1 MYWSSDTLTLHEPR
15 TQTGRQRTRVTYTE
29 ASSGDDEA
37 EESDDDM
44 DDDAPPRRVR
54 AARGS
59 PSASSSSEGEES
71 EEEEDGGSEVEEE
84 EKHEQFCRKC
94 KVGGDL
100 ICCVGAGCRASYHL
114 GCLDPPPGGP
124 EGSWLCPDCVSLDLI
139 EEVERI
145 LDVRAVA
152 PSVPTASPR
161 SQQELY
167 VKFVGRPYRACRWMR
182 RAELL
187 ATARRFP
194 GIVARLRNFEA
205 KGRERAYAAA
215 TAAAADDA
223 DSSLED
229 QEDSGGM
236 KHGVRS
242 EWLLVE
248 RVIAHRAATS
258 DREAEYLCKWQELD
272 YSESTWESESS
283 LADFAVEVAAFH
295 ARGPIDASD
304 AGTTARGKRT
314 RRHDL
319 PPFEA
324 LTTMPSCLAGGALH
338 SYQLVG
344 VNWLQSAHAAGTH
357 VILADEMGLGAYL
370 RKPCCIRVLTK
381 ARVCLA
387 GKTVQ
392 AIGHLAMVHERA
404 RQHGTAVMPH
414 LVVAP
419 LSTLRNW
426 QREFA
431 TWAPHMNTIMLVG
444 PGPSRQIIREHELFV
459 SGKRGPLKVHV
470 VLTSYEIA
478 IAETALLSSLD
489 WDVVCVDE
497 GHRLRT
503 KESRLFEG
511 LSGLRVSQRILLTGT
526 PLQNKIDELFTLLFF
541 LDPVKFPSADELQA
555 QFDADTLNK
564 EARLSELHALLKPH
578 LLRRVKKDVL
588 KELPPKREIIVRVGL
603 SSLQRSL
610 YKATLTKNLPALRAL
625 SSRNAPLPKL
635 TNVMMDLRQI
645 CCHPYLKG
653 AESDERMDQHEE
665 HARLTEASGKLVLLA
680 RLLPALRARGHR
692 VLIYSQ
698 FVSCLDV
705 LEDWLGP
712 LGMPF
717 ERIDGGVG
725 GADRQIRIDR
735 FNAPGSH
742 AFVFLLST
750 RAGGIGINLTSADT
764 VILFDSDWNPHA
776 DAQAAARAH
785 RMGQQK
791 DVLIYRLV
799 TRASVEERM
808 VTAAKRKMVLEKLV
822 VVKSDED
829 KRSAGGL
836 RQAQLDDLLRYG
848 ASELFAE
855 DADTAVANDN
865 WDDAAIEALLDRTTV
880 AEEADEEP
888 EDDMFA
894 AFKVAHFELPT
905 AAAEAAAPAPAK
917 VEAAAAEPEPAPQF
931 WDSLLGERFSAEA
944 AAEAAALGKGQ
955 RSRKKVAYAVGEAN
969 VSGEDGSD
977 GSEFASDESED
988 GSDDDGGDGAG
999 AGARDRGLRL
1009 LLQGDTVY
1017 GFEPRERAAF
1027 VKMVMR
1033 YGIGDLSWRK
1043 HAGALGSKKS
1053 SDSVREYGALFLAHL
1068 AEPLSESDTFS
1079 DGTPKDNIKVPDVLQ
1094 RIAALELF
1102 RRKLAD
1108 CSSSELLSFSASASL
1123 TTPAKAWSPAQD
1135 YRLLSGLLAHGF
1147 GNWREILLDEDLN
1160 LQPALR
1166 TELGQP
1172 AFGVAREPP
1181 PSAAPAAPAD
1191 GAETAAA
1198 APALPSKPA
1207 LEWQASL
1214 VQGLTPAE
1222 LSAQTTFI
1230 KKRLDSLREAIH
1242 RETLYQ
1248 TGPLGAQPTAK
1259 AAAPKAAP
1267 KAVLPPL
1274 STLVTV
1280 PPEMDA
1286 FAAQIT
1292 EQCLALY
1299 AAAEATRADAHA
1311 AFCGGRG
1318 GDNAG
1323 SANYAT
1329 ALEALEAQCHSL
1341 AQALQEPAAGAAPL
1355 PQADE
1360 EAIVLDDVAPRSD
1373 VITLE

>member
-1 MYWSSDTLTLHEPR
+1 MSRLLGVRFTLHES
-15 TQTGRQRTRVTYTE
+15 QTGRQRKAVVTYREPSSSDDE
-29 ASSGDDEA
+29 AEASDDDTDDDSPAPRARAAQGSSSGDDLA
-37 EESDDDM
+37 DESDEETGASEG
-44 DDDAPPRRVR
+44 DDD
-54 AARGS
+54 
-59 PSASSSSEGEES
+59 EE
-71 EEEEDGGSEVEEE
+71 
-84 EKHEQFCRKC
+84 HEQFCRKC
-94 KVGGDL
+94 KGAGDI
-100 ICCVGAGCRASYHL
+100 ICCDGEGCRASYHP
-114 GCLDPPPGGP
+114 GCLSPQLGAAP
-124 EGSWLCPDCVSLDLI
+124 EGAWLCPDCASLDSM

-145 LDVRAVA
+145 LDVRTVA

-161 SQQELY
+161 SLQTYY
-167 VKFVGRPYRACRWMR
+167 VKFVGRSYRACRWMR

-194 GIVARLRNFEA
+194 GIVARLRNFDA

-215 TAAAADDA
+215 CAAAADDA

-229 QEDSGGM
+229 QENSGGM

-248 RVIAHRAATS
+248 RVIARRAATG
-258 DREAEYLCKWQELD
+258 DCEAEYLCKWQELD

-283 LADFAVEVAAFH
+283 LADFASEVAAFH
-295 ARGPIDASD
+295 ARGPIDASS
-304 AGTTARGKRT
+304 AGATARGKRT
-314 RRHDL
+314 RRHEL

-324 LTTMPSCLAGGALH
+324 LTTMPSCLAGGALL

-357 VILADEMGLGAYL
+357 VILADEMGLGASTCE
-370 RKPCCIRVLTK
+370 PCCVDALTV
-381 ARVCLA
+381 ALACFA

-392 AIGHLAMVHERA
+392 AISHLVMTHERA

-431 TWAPHMNTIMLVG
+431 TWAPHMNTVMMTG
-444 PGPSRQIIREHELFV
+444 PGASRQIIREHELFV
-459 SGKRGPLKVHV
+459 SGKRSPPKFHV
-470 VLTSYEIA
+470 MLTSYEIA
-478 IAETALLSSLD
+478 IAEGPLLSSLD
-489 WDVVCVDE
+489 WDVVCIDE

-503 KESRLFEG
+503 KESRLFAE
-511 LSGLRVSQRILLTGT
+511 LSGLHVSQRILLTGT

-541 LDPVKFPSADELQA
+541 LDPIKFPSADELQA

-588 KELPPKREIIVRVGL
+588 KDLPPKSEIIVRVGL

-635 TNVMMDLRQI
+635 TNIMMDLRQI

-653 AESDERMDQHEE
+653 AESDERMDQHQE

-698 FVSCLDV
+698 FVSMLDV
-705 LEDWLGP
+705 LEDWLRP

-725 GADRQIRIDR
+725 GAQRQLRIDR

-829 KRSAGGL
+829 KRSVGGL

-855 DADTAVANDN
+855 DADTAVVSDQ
-865 WDDAAIEALLDRTTV
+865 WDDVAIEALLDRSSA
-880 AEEADEEP
+880 AEEVDDES

-894 AFKVAHFELPT
+894 AFKVAHFELP
-905 AAAEAAAPAPAK
+905 AAEAPAPVPAT
-917 VEAAAAEPEPAPQF
+917 EQTAAEAEPAPQF

-969 VSGEDGSD
+969 ASDEDGSD
-977 GSEFASDESED
+977 GSEFASDDSED
-988 GSDDDGGDGAG
+988 GSDDDEGGDGG
-999 AGARDRGLRL
+999 GGGARDRGLRP
-1009 LLQGDTVY
+1009 LLQGDAVY
-1017 GFEPRERAAF
+1017 GFEPRERATF
-1027 VKMVMR
+1027 VKSVMR
-1033 YGIGDLSWRK
+1033 FGIGDLSWRK
-1043 HAGALGSKKS
+1043 HAAALGNKKS
-1053 SDSVREYGALFLAHL
+1053 SDSIREYGALFMAHL
-1068 AEPLSESDTFS
+1068 AEPVTEGDTFS
-1079 DGTPKDNIKVPDVLQ
+1079 DGVPKDNLKVPDVLQ

-1108 CSSSELLSFSASASL
+1108 CSGAQLLTFSAGASL
-1123 TTPAKAWSPAQD
+1123 TTAAKAWSPAHD
-1135 YRLLSGLLAHGF
+1135 FRLVSGLLAHGF
-1147 GNWREILLDEDLN
+1147 GSWRDILLDEGLN
-1160 LQPALR
+1160 LQATLR
-1166 TELGQP
+1166 AELGQP
-1172 AFGVAREPP
+1172 SVGVEREPP
-1181 PSAAPAAPAD
+1181 PSAVLVAPAD
-1191 GAETAAA
+1191 GAEAAA
-1198 APALPSKPA
+1198 ASASPSKA
-1207 LEWQASL
+1207 AADWQASL

-1230 KKRLDSLREAIH
+1230 KKRLDSLRDAIH
-1242 RETLYQ
+1242 REALYQ
-1248 TGPLGAQPTAK
+1248 TGPPAQATAK
-1259 AAAPKAAP
+1259 AALP

-1274 STLVTV
+1274 SNLVVV
-1280 PPEMDA
+1280 PPDA
-1286 FAAQIT
+1286 NAFTAQIT

-1323 SANYAT
+1323 SAAYAS
-1329 ALEALEAQCHSL
+1329 ALENLEAQARSL
-1341 AQALQEPAAGAAPL
+1341 AQALQEPAAGAL
-1355 PQADE
+1355 PRQADDD
-1360 EAIVLDDVAPRSD
+1360 AIVLDDVSPRPD
-1373 VITLE
+1373 VIALE